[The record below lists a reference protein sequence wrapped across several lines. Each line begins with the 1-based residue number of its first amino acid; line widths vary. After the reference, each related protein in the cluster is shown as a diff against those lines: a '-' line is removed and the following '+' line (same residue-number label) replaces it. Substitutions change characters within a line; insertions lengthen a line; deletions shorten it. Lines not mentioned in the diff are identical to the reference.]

1 MKSDRLHRILKPRK
15 AKKPLENTITKR
27 ILKEIG
33 ANLSGKK
40 YFPTDLTP
48 LLFGWIDIQLK
59 HGLSVEDIAEEL
71 NNRKMPTLSGI
82 GSWRSD
88 TIEYLIGHLK

>member
-15 AKKPLENTITKR
+15 PKKALENTITKR
-27 ILKEIG
+27 ILKEIWS
-33 ANLSGKK
+33 NLSEKK

-48 LLFGWIDIQLK
+48 LLFGWIEIQLK

-88 TIEYLIGHLK
+88 TIEYLISYLK

>member
-15 AKKPLENTITKR
+15 PKKPLENTITIR

-33 ANLSGKK
+33 TNISEKK

-48 LLFGWIDIQLK
+48 LLFKWLDIQLK
-59 HGLSVEDIAEEL
+59 HGLTVEDIAREL
-71 NNRKMPTLSGI
+71 NNLKMPTLSGI

-88 TIEYLIGHLK
+88 TIEYLIGFLK